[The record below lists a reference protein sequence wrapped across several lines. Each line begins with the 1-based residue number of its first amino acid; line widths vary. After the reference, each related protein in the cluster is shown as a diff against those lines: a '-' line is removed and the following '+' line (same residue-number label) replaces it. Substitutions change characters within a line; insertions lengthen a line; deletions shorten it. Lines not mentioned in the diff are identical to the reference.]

1 MIKAMKKQRYT
12 NELKLEA
19 IRRVLE
25 EDQRVADVVND
36 LGIRHRDN
44 VYEWIKKYK
53 KNGAAAFDRSIG
65 KSVKNDEPTS
75 TDEKIRH
82 LEMEVDILKKYLEI
96 LNKGEHKINT
106 K

>member
-1 MIKAMKKQRYT
+1 MKARKNQRYT

-25 EDQRVADVVND
+25 QDQSVAVVVND

-53 KNGAAAFDRSIG
+53 RSGAASFYRSFDRFG
-65 KSVKNDEPTS
+65 KNDSSIT
-75 TDEKIRH
+75 TDEKIRN
-82 LEMEVDILKKYLEI
+82 LEMEVDILKKHLEI
-96 LNKGEHKINT
+96 LYKGRAG
-106 K
+106 